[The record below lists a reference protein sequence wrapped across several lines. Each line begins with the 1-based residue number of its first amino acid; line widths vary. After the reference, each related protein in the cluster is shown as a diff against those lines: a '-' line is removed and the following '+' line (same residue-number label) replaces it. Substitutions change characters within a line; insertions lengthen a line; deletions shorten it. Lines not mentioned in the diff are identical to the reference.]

1 MRCERKVGEI
11 RFISVFLY
19 LGHSKRVEVCFAVHH
34 FAAFC
39 SKFVLVKILI
49 QGVFT
54 QFILRLTNMR
64 TISTV
69 RV

>member
-1 MRCERKVGEI
+1 M
-11 RFISVFLY
+11 
-19 LGHSKRVEVCFAVHH
+19 CFAVHH

-39 SKFVLVKILI
+39 SKFVLAKILT

-54 QFILRLTNMR
+54 QFIMGLTNMR